1 MHFYQVLVLALASI
15 SNASPVPEIASASS
29 VQGPPVASADTFQP
43 DWEAIEV
50 EYKAA
55 MAKTISDPNLAKRLN
70 TASANNVGYGQA
82 IYAAGSAAISQVKS
96 LSNWNKAREQF
107 TQLTTQIMMDHN
119 PNSTEAVSAICYNQG
134 YSVKDPQ
141 GIYGLRSEDLSIFP
155 AKTDYDCFYM
165 GKNNAFWSEGDGG
178 TINLY
183 TRWYTG
189 SCRFDDQS
197 DLYC

>member
-1 MHFYQVLVLALASI
+1 MHLYQVLVLALASVN
-15 SNASPVPEIASASS
+15 NASPVANIASTSA
-29 VQGPPVASADTFQP
+29 VQGPPVVSADTFQP
-43 DWEAIEV
+43 DWDAIEA

-96 LSNWNKAREQF
+96 LSNWNKVKVQLISTRSPPPATNTEAQAREQF

-155 AKTDYDCFYM
+155 AKT
-165 GKNNAFWSEGDGG
+165 E
-178 TINLY
+178 
-183 TRWYTG
+183 
-189 SCRFDDQS
+189 
-197 DLYC
+197 